1 MLFLK
6 RESVR
11 QEMNRTEYYN
21 YIDEKLHTLAFRIDT
36 NGKLNMLD
44 LHMHS
49 ESFYLHLLN
58 LLYGYKL
65 ENLNQSLQNVEAI
78 DLIDHEN
85 RIIIQVSATSTKAKV
100 ESALEKDIIKEF
112 SSYKFM
118 FLSISKD
125 ASNLRKNKFKSPH
138 GISFSPASDILD
150 VKSVLNEVLQK
161 DVMAQK
167 DVYAFIKD
175 ELGNEVDVV
184 KLDSN
189 LAMIINILAKENW
202 NDDCQSDPVHKFEI
216 DRKISHNQ
224 LSKAKDLIEEYSL
237 YHGKVDSK
245 YSEFDSLG
253 SNKSNSVLA
262 KIKREYIKAKDTGS
276 PDDVFFSV
284 IEVLK
289 AIVIESANY
298 SQIPIDELELC
309 IDILVVDAF
318 IRCKIMENPEGY
330 KYAAS

>member
-1 MLFLK
+1 M
-6 RESVR
+6 R
-11 QEMNRTEYYN
+11 QIMNRTAYYN
-21 YIDEKLHTLAFRIDT
+21 YVDDKLHTLAFRIDT
-36 NGKLNMLD
+36 NGKLNMLH

-65 ENLNQSLQNVEAI
+65 ENLNKSLQNVEAI
-78 DLIDHEN
+78 DLIDHEKK
-85 RIIIQVSATSTKAKV
+85 IIIQISATSTKRKV

-112 SSYKFM
+112 QSYKFM

-125 ASNLRKNKFKSPH
+125 ASNLRKNTFKNPH

-150 VKSVLNEVLQK
+150 IKSILNEVLQK
-161 DVMAQK
+161 ELTAQK
-167 DVYAFIKD
+167 YVYVFIKD

-189 LAMIINILAKENW
+189 MAMIINILAKEKW
-202 NDDCQSDPVHKFEI
+202 NNDCRSDLVHKFEI

-224 LSKAKDLIEEYSL
+224 LNKAKDLIEEYSL

-245 YSEFDSLG
+245 YSEFDSQG
-253 SNKSNSVLA
+253 SNKSSSVLA
-262 KIKREYIKAKDTGS
+262 TVKREYIKARDAGS
-276 PDDVFFSV
+276 PDDIFFAV
-284 IEVLK
+284 IEMLK
-289 AIVIESANY
+289 AKVIESANY

>member
-1 MLFLK
+1 
-6 RESVR
+6 
-11 QEMNRTEYYN
+11 MNRVVYYN

-36 NGKLNMLD
+36 NGKLNMLH

-58 LLYGYKL
+58 LLYGYRL

-85 RIIIQVSATSTKAKV
+85 KIIIQVSATSTKTKV
-100 ESALEKDIIKEF
+100 ESALEKDIINDF
-112 SSYKFM
+112 LSYKFM

-125 ASNLRKNKFKSPH
+125 TSSLRKASFKNPH

-150 VKSVLNEVLQK
+150 IKSILNEVLQK
-161 DVMAQK
+161 DTMAQK
-167 DVYAFIKD
+167 EIYAFIKG
-175 ELGNEVDVV
+175 ELGNEIDVV

-189 LAMIINILAKENW
+189 LAIIINILAKEKW
-202 NDDCQSDPVHKFEI
+202 NDDSQSDPVHKFEI

-245 YSEFDSLG
+245 YSEFDNMG

-262 KIKREYIKAKDTGS
+262 TIKREYIKAKDAGS
-276 PDDVFFSV
+276 PDDVFFYV
-284 IEVLK
+284 IDVLK
-289 AIVIESANY
+289 TKVIESANY
-298 SQIPIDELELC
+298 SQVPIDELELC

-330 KYAAS
+330 RYAAS

>member
-1 MLFLK
+1 MIRK
-6 RESVR
+6 V
-11 QEMNRTEYYN
+11 NRTAYYN
-21 YIDEKLHTLAFRIDT
+21 YIDEKLHTLAFRIET
-36 NGKLNMLD
+36 NGKLNMLH

-49 ESFYLHLLN
+49 ESFYLHFLN

-65 ENLNQSLQNVEAI
+65 ENLNASLQNVEAI
-78 DLIDHEN
+78 DLIDHN
-85 RIIIQVSATSTKAKV
+85 DKIIIQISATATKAKV
-100 ESALEKDIIKEF
+100 ESALEKDIIKQYP
-112 SSYKFM
+112 SYKFM

-125 ASNLRKNKFKSPH
+125 ASNLRKASFKNPH
-138 GISFSPASDILD
+138 DISFSPTSNILD
-150 VKSVLNEVLQK
+150 IKSILNEVTQK
-161 DVMAQK
+161 TVPQQK
-167 DVYAFIKD
+167 EVYAFIKG

-189 LAMIINILAKENW
+189 LAMIINILAKEKW
-202 NDDCQSDPVHKFEI
+202 DDDCQSDPIYKFEI

-224 LSKAKDLIEEYSL
+224 LNKAKDLIEEYSL
-237 YHGKVDSK
+237 YHGKVDTK

-262 KIKREYIKAKDTGS
+262 KIKREYIKSKDVGS
-276 PDDVFFSV
+276 PDEIFFNV

-289 AIVIESANY
+289 TNIIESSNY

-318 IRCKIMENPEGY
+318 IRCKIMDNPEGY
-330 KYAAS
+330 KYVAAE

>member
-1 MLFLK
+1 
-6 RESVR
+6 
-11 QEMNRTEYYN
+11 MNRTIYYN
-21 YIDEKLHTLAFRIDT
+21 YIDEKVHTLARRIDS
-36 NGKLNMLD
+36 NGKLNMLH

-49 ESFYLHLLN
+49 ESFYLHFLN

-65 ENLNQSLQNVEAI
+65 ENLNKFLQNVEAI

-85 RIIIQVSATSTKAKV
+85 RIIIQVSASSTKAKV

-112 SSYKFM
+112 PYYKFM

-125 ASNLRKNKFKSPH
+125 ASNLRKNKFKNPH
-138 GISFSPASDILD
+138 GISFSPATDILD
-150 VKSVLNEVLQK
+150 IKSILNEIMQKHVTTQK
-161 DVMAQK
+161 DI
-167 DVYAFIKD
+167 YALIKD

-189 LAMIINILAKENW
+189 LAMIINVLAKENW
-202 NDDCQSDPVHKFEI
+202 NDYCPSDPIRKFEI
-216 DRKISHNQ
+216 DRKILHNQ

-245 YSEFDSLG
+245 YSEFDSMG
-253 SNKSNSVLA
+253 SNRSNSVLA
-262 KIKREYIKAKDTGS
+262 KIKREYIKAKDAGS

-284 IEVLK
+284 IDVLK
-289 AIVIESANY
+289 AKVIESANY

-309 IDILVVDAF
+309 VDILVVDAF

-330 KYAAS
+330 KYAASR